1 MVNVIT
7 RHNRDRYQPLVEAM
21 HVDRKRIFVDWL
33 KWDVPVVED
42 RFEMDQF
49 DTEDAVYLV
58 IADPETG
65 KHMGS
70 VRLLPST
77 VPHLLS
83 DVFPELVEGEV
94 PRADDVWEITRM
106 CTTPDIA
113 RSWTQVQVWRQLAVA
128 LVEFGL
134 MAGIRQYTLITHMPF
149 VPTLISAKWNCTPLG
164 LPVEMDGVDV
174 AALAVDVDAPTLA
187 RMRAAFGPKH
197 SLLQLDDQSLPL
209 AA

>member
-1 MVNVIT
+1 MVSVIT
-7 RHNRDRYQPLVEAM
+7 KHNRHRHAPLVNAM
-21 HVDRKRIFVDWL
+21 HADRKRIFVDWL
-33 KWDVPVVED
+33 KWDVPVVEG
-42 RFEMDQF
+42 EYEVDQF
-49 DTEDAVYLV
+49 DTEDAIYLA
-58 IADPETG
+58 IADPASG

-83 DVFPELVEGEV
+83 EVFPQLVDGEV
-94 PRADDVWEITRM
+94 PRAHDVWEITRM
-106 CTTPDIA
+106 CTTPEIA

-134 MAGIRQYTLITHMPF
+134 LYGIRQYTLITHMPF
-149 VPTLISAKWNCTPLG
+149 VPTLISAKWTCTPLG
-164 LPVEMDGVDV
+164 LPVPMDGVDV
-174 AALAVDVDAPTLA
+174 AALAVDVDPPTLA

-197 SLLQLDDQSLPL
+197 PLLQIDDQALPL